1 MTLEVSKSWRRT
13 SIFSNNVSSSLIK
26 QRGECFLDSGETIE
40 YSSFQDF
47 EQFFGPTINN
57 LSTPVTKT
65 NGQTMKITYDIIQ
78 VED

>member
-1 MTLEVSKSWRRT
+1 MKIKEKSAPLYAYGFMSANT
-13 SIFSNNVSSSLIK
+13 SYNYFDI
-26 QRGECFLDSGETIE
+26 
-40 YSSFQDF
+40 Y
-47 EQFFGPTINN
+47 FGYLYTFMSTINN

>member
-1 MTLEVSKSWRRT
+1 MKIKEKSAPFYAYGFT
-13 SIFSNNVSSSLIK
+13 SYDNSSNN
-26 QRGECFLDSGETIE
+26 
-40 YSSFQDF
+40 YF
-47 EQFFGPTINN
+47 EIYFGYLYTFMSTINN